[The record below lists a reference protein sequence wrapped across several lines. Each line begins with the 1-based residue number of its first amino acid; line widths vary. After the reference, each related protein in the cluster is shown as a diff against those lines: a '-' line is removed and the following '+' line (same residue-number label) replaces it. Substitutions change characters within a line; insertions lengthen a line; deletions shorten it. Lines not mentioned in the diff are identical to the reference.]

1 MFKLLRTI
9 QFQPLDYWTG
19 YKTFTEGILTPP
31 NARVIEARAK
41 FEATKLA
48 HAMQTLIKRGNIE
61 DVDMGDGE
69 GFNWRPLLHKIW
81 NWQIGVW
88 AEAYIIEE
96 FSVKQST
103 MKWLIQYNDPKELLK
118 SSFGSQL
125 LDDAADEARVNATG
139 SLLSHRQPYV
149 RSA

>member
-1 MFKLLRTI
+1 MWI
-9 QFQPLDYWTG
+9 G
-19 YKTFTEGILTPP
+19 
-31 NARVIEARAK
+31 
-41 FEATKLA
+41 
-48 HAMQTLIKRGNIE
+48 
-61 DVDMGDGE
+61 VDRGDGE
-69 GFNWRPLLHKIW
+69 GFKWGPLLHKKW
-81 NWQIGVW
+81 AWQIGGW

-96 FSVKQST
+96 FSVEQST
-103 MKWLIQYNDPKELLK
+103 MKWLIQYDDPKELLK